1 MVYSWFMGGVRV
13 RSQSAPDRKGWVPH
27 LGVLLVHGWGE
38 GEEHLIEGWVTLVY
52 CWYMGGVRVRSQKP
66 RVSS

>member
-1 MVYSWFMGGVRV
+1 MGGVRVRSQSAPDRKRWVPHLGVQYSWYMGGVRV

-38 GEEHLIEGWVTLVY
+38 GEE
-52 CWYMGGVRVRSQKP
+52 
-66 RVSS
+66 

>member
-1 MVYSWFMGGVRV
+1 M

-38 GEEHLIEGWVTLVY
+38 GEEPEAQGQFLKEGKVGASP
-52 CWYMGGVRVRSQKP
+52 WYTPSRGVRRG
-66 RVSS
+66 